1 MQNTTRTDWGRR
13 QPPIGGSNF
22 ELYAWFFMRVSGLFL
37 VLFAAGHMFI
47 MHVFNDTLNLDY
59 EFVAARWDTP
69 YWRTFDWLLLALSIL
84 HGTNGV
90 RIVMHDNIANKLH
103 RSLALYSLYFVST
116 AFFVLGTY
124 VLVAF
129 VRQA

>member
-1 MQNTTRTDWGRR
+1 MKSVKRTDWGRR
-13 QPPIGGSNF
+13 TPPIGGTNF
-22 ELYAWFFMRVSGLFL
+22 ELYAWFFMRISGLFL
-37 VLFAAGHMFI
+37 VLLAAGHMFI

-69 YWRTFDWLLLALSIL
+69 YWRTFDWLLLTLSIL
-84 HGTNGV
+84 HGTNGL
-90 RIVMHDNIANKLH
+90 RIVMHDNIADKTF
-103 RSLALYSLYFVST
+103 RQLALYGLYLTST

-129 VRQA
+129 VREV

>member
-1 MQNTTRTDWGRR
+1 MKNSQRTDWARR
-13 QPPIGGSNF
+13 NPPIGGTNF

-37 VLFAAGHMFI
+37 VLLATGHMFI

-69 YWRTFDWLLLALSIL
+69 YWRAFDWMLLTLSIL
-84 HGTNGV
+84 HGTNGL
-90 RIVMHDNIANKLH
+90 RIVMHDNISNKLH
-103 RSLALYSLYFVST
+103 RKISLATLYTLSLS
-116 AFFVLGTY
+116 FFILGTY

-129 VRQA
+129 VSQV

>member
-1 MQNTTRTDWGRR
+1 M
-13 QPPIGGSNF
+13 GS
-22 ELYAWFFMRVSGLFL
+22 EMCIR
-37 VLFAAGHMFI
+37 
-47 MHVFNDTLNLDY
+47 DR
-59 EFVAARWDTP
+59 FVAARWDTP

-84 HGTNGV
+84 HGTNGL